1 MIQDDSMDWTEDI
14 EKILEE
20 IRINACSFYTY
31 YSDKYNQSKMYLQFI
46 KIPTIAAS
54 SICVFASVG
63 LPPYIDQHYVS
74 LTVFGL
80 SFITTAINSIEMF
93 IGIQKNMEQWI
104 TSSKDFYS
112 LATDI
117 FKVLS
122 LEPQNRNV
130 SGRQFLNEIYQLYSN
145 LVEMSNLTDT
155 HFKDELI
162 PISLD

>member
-14 EKILEE
+14 EKILEV
-20 IRINACSFYTY
+20 IRINACSFHTY

-80 SFITTAINSIEMF
+80 SLLTTAIILLKCLLECMR
-93 IGIQKNMEQWI
+93 K
-104 TSSKDFYS
+104 K
-112 LATDI
+112 
-117 FKVLS
+117 KV
-122 LEPQNRNV
+122 
-130 SGRQFLNEIYQLYSN
+130 
-145 LVEMSNLTDT
+145 T
-155 HFKDELI
+155 
-162 PISLD
+162 